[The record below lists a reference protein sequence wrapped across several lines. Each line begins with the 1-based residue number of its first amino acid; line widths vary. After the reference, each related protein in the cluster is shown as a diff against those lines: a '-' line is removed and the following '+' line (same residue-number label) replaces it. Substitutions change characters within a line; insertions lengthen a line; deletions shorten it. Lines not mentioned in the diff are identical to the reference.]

1 VAASLGKQ
9 AIVVGAGM
17 GGLAAAAALAPRFGA
32 VLALD
37 KDALPDGFTPRAGA
51 GQSSHIHQLL
61 RGGADSLERLLPGLE
76 ADFYKAGAAELRGG
90 QDIEVRDFGGLLP
103 LFDAGFSTPSL
114 LRPAYERVLRAR
126 VAELPNVTIRTN
138 AAVRRAV
145 VADGRCTGVE
155 LEDGAVISA
164 DLVIDASGMN
174 APLALQLAEDGHT
187 AFATEEVKIN
197 VTYVTGRFR
206 KPAAYRGEAKGFFF
220 LPAPP
225 DHHFGLLA
233 PVENEEWVVSLGG
246 RGANAPPRDL
256 AGFRDYATH
265 YATDDIAKRIAGAEP
280 TADLKMFRKPY
291 STRRRYDQAKSWPDG
306 LLPLGDTMST
316 INPTYGQ
323 GMSVAALQAVELSD
337 QLAKRAQSGAGLD
350 GLAADFLPPAFAIS
364 DAAWSLSVNSDY
376 VYPETEGE
384 RPANFPVARAIAA
397 TLRKLCDTDPDFLNY
412 RMRLAHMLET
422 AAGLR
427 EGPLAIKFFTAL
439 QGAMAPPA

>member
-1 VAASLGKQ
+1 LIGQLGKQ
-9 AIVVGAGM
+9 AVVVGAGI
-17 GGLAAAAALAPRFGA
+17 GGLAAAAALSPHFGK
-32 VLALD
+32 VLVLD

-61 RGGADSLERLLPGLE
+61 KGGAAGLERLLPGLE
-76 ADFYKAGAAELRGG
+76 AAFYKAGAAELRGG
-90 QDIEVRDFGGLLP
+90 RDIEVRDFGGLLP
-103 LFDAGFSTPSL
+103 EFDAGFSTPSL
-114 LRPAYERVLRAR
+114 SRPAYERVLRAR
-126 VAELPNVTIRTN
+126 VTELPNVAIRTD
-138 AAVRRAV
+138 ASVRRCV
-145 VADGRCTGVE
+145 VDGGRCTGVE
-155 LEDGAVISA
+155 LDDGETLPA

-174 APLALQLAEDGHT
+174 APLARQLAEDGH
-187 AFATEEVKIN
+187 ADFQTEEVKIN
-197 VTYVTGRFR
+197 VTYVTGRFA
-206 KPAAYRGEAKGFFF
+206 KPAAYRGESRGFFF

-246 RGANAPPRDL
+246 RGTNVPPRDL

-265 YATDDIAKRIAGAEP
+265 YATDDLAKRIRDAEP

-291 STRRRYDQAKSWPDG
+291 STRRRYDQAKRWPDR
-306 LLPLGDTMST
+306 LAPIGDTMST

-323 GMSVAALQAVELSD
+323 GMSVAALQAGELAD
-337 QLAKRAQSGAGLD
+337 QLAKRAASGAGLD

-384 RPANFPVARAIAA
+384 RPANFAVSRAVAA
-397 TLRKLCDTDPDFLNY
+397 TLRKLCDTDPEFLGF
-412 RMRLAHMLET
+412 RFRLAHMLET
-422 AAGLR
+422 NAGLR

-439 QGAMAPPA
+439 QGAMAPPT

>member
-1 VAASLGKQ
+1 LAASLGKQ

-17 GGLAAAAALAPRFGA
+17 GGLAAAAALSPHFGK
-32 VLALD
+32 VLVLD
-37 KDALPDGFTPRAGA
+37 KDALPDGFTPRVGA

-61 RGGADSLERLLPGLE
+61 RGGANSLERLLPGLE
-76 ADFYKAGAAELRGG
+76 DAFYKAGAAKLRGG

-103 LFDAGFSTPSL
+103 SFDAGFSTPSL
-114 LRPAYERVLRAR
+114 SRPAYERVLRAR
-126 VAELPNVTIRTN
+126 VAELPNVTIRTG
-138 AAVRRAV
+138 ASVRRCL

-155 LEDGAVISA
+155 TDDGETLAA
-164 DLVIDASGMN
+164 DLVVDASGMN

-187 AFATEEVKIN
+187 EFVTEEVKIN
-197 VTYVTGRFR
+197 VTYVTGRFA
-206 KPAAYRGEAKGFFF
+206 KPAAWRGESKGFFF

-246 RGANAPPRDL
+246 RGANTPPRDL

-265 YATDDIAKRIAGAEP
+265 YATDDIFRRIRDAEP
-280 TADLKMFRKPY
+280 TADLKMFRKPC
-291 STRRRYDQAKSWPDG
+291 STRRRYDQATRWPDR

-323 GMSVAALQAVELSD
+323 GMSVAALQAVELAD
-337 QLAKRAQSGAGLD
+337 QLAKRAAADAGLD

-384 RPANFPVARAIAA
+384 RPANFPVARAVAA
-397 TLRKLCDTDPDFLNY
+397 TLRKLCDTDPEFLNF
-412 RMRLAHMLET
+412 RTRLAHMLET
-422 AAGLR
+422 NNGLR

-439 QGAMAPPA
+439 QGAMASPA